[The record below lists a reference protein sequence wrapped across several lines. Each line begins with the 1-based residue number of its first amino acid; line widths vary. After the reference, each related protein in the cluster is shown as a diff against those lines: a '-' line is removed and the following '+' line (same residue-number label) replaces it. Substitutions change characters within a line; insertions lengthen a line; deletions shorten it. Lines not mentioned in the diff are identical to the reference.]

1 MSDDFLLN
9 SRERGSFRRS
19 RLLGLRV
26 KLLLCDHIV
35 QEVLS
40 ALLHV
45 NRRKF
50 TEPACSHFTLL
61 LGGGKV
67 KLLDN
72 VDVVDIFLAD
82 FLDSVVDAVS
92 DLRVLTLLDCLKQVD
107 YLLCRSQFLI
117 NVELRL
123 HQNFLS

>member
-1 MSDDFLLN
+1 MSDDFLLD
-9 SRERGSFRRS
+9 SRERGSFRGS

-45 NRRKF
+45 NRRKL

-61 LGGGKV
+61 LGSGKV
-67 KLLDN
+67 ELLND
-72 VDVVDIFLAD
+72 VDVIDIFLAD
-82 FLDSVVDAVS
+82 FLDRIVDAVS
-92 DLRVLTLLDCLKQVD
+92 DLRVLTLLDCLKQVN
-107 YLLCRSQFLI
+107 YLLCRSQLLI
-117 NVELRL
+117 NVELSL
-123 HQNFLS
+123 H

>member
-1 MSDDFLLN
+1 M
-9 SRERGSFRRS
+9 
-19 RLLGLRV
+19 
-26 KLLLCDHIV
+26 

-45 NRRKF
+45 NRRKL

-61 LGGGKV
+61 LGSGEV
-67 KLLDN
+67 ELLNDI
-72 VDVVDIFLAD
+72 DVVDIFLAD
-82 FLDSVVDAVS
+82 FLDRIVDAVS

-107 YLLCRSQFLI
+107 YLLCRSQLLF
-117 NVELRL
+117 NVELSL

>member
-19 RLLGLRV
+19 GLLGLRV
-26 KLLLCDHIV
+26 KLLLSDHIV

-45 NRRKF
+45 NRRKL

-61 LGGGKV
+61 FGGGKV
-67 KLLDN
+67 QLLDD

-82 FLDSVVDAVS
+82 FLDRIVDAVS

-107 YLLCRSQFLI
+107 YLLCRSQLLI

-123 HQNFLS
+123 HLNFLS

>member
-1 MSDDFLLN
+1 M
-9 SRERGSFRRS
+9 
-19 RLLGLRV
+19 
-26 KLLLCDHIV
+26 

-45 NRRKF
+45 NRRKL
-50 TEPACSHFTLL
+50 TEPACSHFPLL

-82 FLDSVVDAVS
+82 FLDRIVDAVS
-92 DLRVLTLLDCLKQVD
+92 DLRVLTLLYCLKQVD
-107 YLLCRSQFLI
+107 YLLCRSQLLI